1 MMATLGKLFV
11 GGLLV
16 WMVAPFVSPQPVP
29 TDPRYAQIVQCEV
42 AIKSRLADPSSAQMP
57 NFLLKPGAFTRSENN
72 AFEPIETFDFTAK
85 NEYGAMTQRGAYC
98 AYGLDGRLAA
108 ADIE

>member
-1 MMATLGKLFV
+1 MMATFGKLFV
-11 GGLLV
+11 GGLAV
-16 WMVAPFVSPQPVP
+16 WLVAPLVAPQPAP

-42 AIKSRLADPSSAQMP
+42 AIRAKLVDPAGAQMP
-57 NFLLKPGAFTRSENN
+57 NFLLRPGSFTRSENN

-85 NEYGAMTQRGAYC
+85 NEAGGMSRYGAYC